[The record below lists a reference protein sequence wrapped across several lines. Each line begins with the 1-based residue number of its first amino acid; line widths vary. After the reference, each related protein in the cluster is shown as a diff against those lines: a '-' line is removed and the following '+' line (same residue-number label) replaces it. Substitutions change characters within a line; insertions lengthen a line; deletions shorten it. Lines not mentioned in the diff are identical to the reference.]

1 MGLVVKTSVIAA
13 LLAWATVMAI
23 SPPTSHG
30 TDRDLDIRQLSR
42 LEQIFLL
49 EPLLHNAHLLWRV
62 FPRER

>member
-42 LEQIFLL
+42 LE
-49 EPLLHNAHLLWRV
+49 
-62 FPRER
+62 